1 MLGRRRDL
9 MMREEIRQGNEVVG
23 RTIQIYHAPSKD
35 KKKERER
42 QSPAYTH
49 LSTSDE
55 TSGFFFFPKE
65 AMCKF

>member
-1 MLGRRRDL
+1 MGRRRDSL
-9 MMREEIRQGNEVVG
+9 VREEIREGNEVVG

-42 QSPAYTH
+42 KSPAYTH

-55 TSGFFFFPKE
+55 TSVFFFSPK
-65 AMCKF
+65 